1 MGTGERTGGVDCM
14 SEESSEFI
22 SHEPCPYCGSSDAMA
37 RYSDGHG
44 WCYSCHQYEHTD
56 GAAAPKTTHN
66 VVKMQTFISG
76 EIEDLPKRKLNKDTC
91 SKWDYRLGS
100 YNGKPV
106 QIATYKDNEGA
117 IIAQKLRFSNKD
129 FMILGD
135 ASNMGLFGQHLWADG
150 GKMLVV
156 TEGEID
162 AMSVSQTQQLKWP
175 VVSVPNGAP
184 AAAKAIAKN
193 ISYVEKF
200 ETVVF
205 MFDQDE
211 HGRAAAKQCAALLS
225 PGKAKIASL
234 PLKDAN
240 EMLVANRSSELV
252 KAMWDAKEYRP
263 DGIVGGS
270 DLWEYIT
277 EVDVAE
283 AVPYPFEGVTE
294 MTHGLRQGELV
305 TITAG
310 SGIGKSQFC
319 RELCHWLMT
328 QGQTVGYIALEES
341 VRRTALG
348 IVGIEL
354 SKPIHLGKEEVE
366 EDELKGAF
374 ERSVGTGRFY
384 TYDHFGSVDSDNLL
398 NRIRYMVRGC
408 GCQWIFLDHLS
419 IVVSGLEGG
428 DERRLIDVT
437 MTKLR
442 SLVEELKIG
451 MVLVSHLKTSDGKPF
466 EEGGQISLAS
476 LRGSRGI
483 GQLSDIVLGLERN
496 QQDEADR
503 NMTQVRIVKN
513 RWTGETGLCARLEY
527 SHDTGRTREVGFPEP
542 ILPEEF
548 NN

>member
-1 MGTGERTGGVDCM
+1 MT
-14 SEESSEFI
+14 EEDSDFI
-22 SHEPCPYCGSSDAMA
+22 GHEPCPNCGSSDALA
-37 RYSDGHG
+37 RYTDGHG
-44 WCYSCHQYEHTD
+44 FCFSCQSYEHTD
-56 GAAAPKTTHN
+56 GAEMPPPRQHTTQT
-66 VVKMQTFISG
+66 MQTFISG
-76 EIEDLPKRKLNKDTC
+76 EIDDLNKRRINKDTC
-91 SKWDYRLGS
+91 SKWDYRKGV

-106 QIATYKDNEGA
+106 QVATYKDNEGA
-117 IIAQKLRFSNKD
+117 IIAQKLRFPNKD

-135 ASNMGLFGQHLWADG
+135 AANMGLFGQHLWSDG

-175 VVSVPNGAP
+175 VVSVPNGAQS
-184 AAAKAIAKN
+184 AAKSIAKN
-193 ISYVEKF
+193 ISYLERF

-205 MFDQDE
+205 MFDQDDP
-211 HGRAAAKQCAALLS
+211 GRAAARECAALLS
-225 PGKAKIASL
+225 PGKAKVATL

-240 EMLVANRSSELV
+240 EMLVANRSADLV

-263 DGIVGGS
+263 DGIVGGA
-270 DLWEYIT
+270 DLWSYIT
-277 EVDVAE
+277 ELDEEE
-283 AVPYPFEGVTE
+283 AVEYPFAGITN
-294 MTHGLRQGELV
+294 MTHGLRKGELV

-328 QGQTVGYIALEES
+328 QDQTVGYIALEES
-341 VRRTALG
+341 VRRTALA

-354 SKPIHLGKEEVE
+354 SKPIHISKDELPEE
-366 EDELKGAF
+366 ELKGAF
-374 ERSVGTGRFY
+374 DRSVGTDRFF
-384 TYDHFGSVDSDNLL
+384 TYDHFGSLDSDNLL

-428 DERRLIDVT
+428 DERRLIDAT

-451 MVLVSHLKTSDGKPF
+451 LILVSHLKTSDGKPF

-496 QQDEADR
+496 QQDTEER
-503 NMTQVRIVKN
+503 NRTQVRIVKN
-513 RWTGETGLCARLEY
+513 RWSGETGLCSRLEY
-527 SHDTGRTREVGFPEP
+527 NHDTGRMKEIGFPEP
-542 ILPEEF
+542 ILPHEF
-548 NN
+548 AN

>member
-1 MGTGERTGGVDCM
+1 MNDNDTSDFVA
-14 SEESSEFI
+14 
-22 SHEPCPYCGSSDAMA
+22 HEPCPNCGSSDALA

-44 WCYSCHQYEHTD
+44 FCFSCQHYEHSE
-56 GAAAPKTTHN
+56 GASAPSTTHKIS
-66 VVKMQTFISG
+66 KMHTFISG
-76 EIEDLPKRKLNKDTC
+76 EIEDLPKRKLTKETC

-135 ASNMGLFGQHLWADG
+135 ASNMGLFGQHLWSDG

-162 AMSVSQTQQLKWP
+162 AMSVSQCQQLKWP

-184 AAAKAIAKN
+184 AAAKAVAKN
-193 ISYVEKF
+193 ISYIERF

-211 HGRAAAKQCAALLS
+211 PGRAAAKQCAALLS
-225 PGKAKIASL
+225 PGKAKIATL
-234 PLKDAN
+234 PLKDPN
-240 EMLVANRSSELV
+240 EMLTASRSAELV

-270 DLWEYIT
+270 DLWDYIT

-283 AVPYPFEGVTE
+283 AVPYPFEGVNE

-341 VRRTALG
+341 VRRTTLG

-354 SKPIHLGKEEVE
+354 SKPIHLGKDEVE
-366 EDELKGAF
+366 EAELKDAF
-374 ERSVGTGRFY
+374 ERSVGTDRFF

-398 NRIRYMVRGC
+398 SRIRYMVRGC

-451 MVLVSHLKTSDGKPF
+451 LILVSHLKTSDGKPF

-496 QQDEADR
+496 QQDAADK
-503 NMTQVRIVKN
+503 NVTQVRIVKN

-527 SHDTGRTREVGFPEP
+527 THETGRTREIGFPEP
-542 ILPEEF
+542 ILPEDF

>member
-1 MGTGERTGGVDCM
+1 MNDNDTSDFVA
-14 SEESSEFI
+14 
-22 SHEPCPYCGSSDAMA
+22 HEPCPNCGSSDALG

-44 WCYSCHQYEHTD
+44 FCFSCQHYEHSE
-56 GAAAPKTTHN
+56 GASAPSTTHKIS
-66 VVKMQTFISG
+66 KMHTFISG
-76 EIEDLPKRKLNKDTC
+76 EIEDLPKRKLTKETC

-135 ASNMGLFGQHLWADG
+135 ASNMGLFGQHLWSDG

-162 AMSVSQTQQLKWP
+162 AMSVSQCQQLKWP

-184 AAAKAIAKN
+184 AAAKTVAKN
-193 ISYVEKF
+193 ISYIERF

-211 HGRAAAKQCAALLS
+211 PGRAAAKQCAALLS
-225 PGKAKIASL
+225 PGKAKIATL
-234 PLKDAN
+234 PLKDPN
-240 EMLVANRSSELV
+240 EMLTASRSAELV

-270 DLWEYIT
+270 DLWDYIT

-283 AVPYPFEGVTE
+283 AVPYPFEGVNE

-341 VRRTALG
+341 VRRTTLG

-354 SKPIHLGKEEVE
+354 SKPIHLGKDEVE
-366 EDELKGAF
+366 EAELKDAF
-374 ERSVGTGRFY
+374 ERSVGTDRFF

-451 MVLVSHLKTSDGKPF
+451 LILVSHLKTSDGKPF

-496 QQDEADR
+496 QQDAADK
-503 NMTQVRIVKN
+503 NVTQVRIVKN

-527 SHDTGRTREVGFPEP
+527 THETGRTREIGFPEP
-542 ILPEEF
+542 ILPEDF

>member
-1 MGTGERTGGVDCM
+1 MNDNDTSDFVA
-14 SEESSEFI
+14 
-22 SHEPCPYCGSSDAMA
+22 HEPCPNCGSSDALG

-44 WCYSCHQYEHTD
+44 FCFSCQHYEHSE
-56 GAAAPKTTHN
+56 GASAPSTTHKIS
-66 VVKMQTFISG
+66 KMHTFISG
-76 EIEDLPKRKLNKDTC
+76 EIEDLPKRKLTKETC

-135 ASNMGLFGQHLWADG
+135 ASNMGLFGQHLWSDG

-162 AMSVSQTQQLKWP
+162 AMSVSQCQQLKWP

-184 AAAKAIAKN
+184 AAAKTVAKN
-193 ISYVEKF
+193 ISYIERF

-211 HGRAAAKQCAALLS
+211 PGRAAAKQCAALLS
-225 PGKAKIASL
+225 PGKAKIATL
-234 PLKDAN
+234 PLKDPN
-240 EMLVANRSSELV
+240 EMLTASRSAELV

-270 DLWEYIT
+270 DLWDYIT

-283 AVPYPFEGVTE
+283 AVPYPFEGVNE

-341 VRRTALG
+341 VRRTTLG

-354 SKPIHLGKEEVE
+354 SKPIHLGKDEVE
-366 EDELKGAF
+366 EAELKDAF
-374 ERSVGTGRFY
+374 ERSVGTDRFF

-451 MVLVSHLKTSDGKPF
+451 LILVSHLKTSDGKPF

-496 QQDEADR
+496 QQDAADKNVTR
-503 NMTQVRIVKN
+503 VRIVKN

-527 SHDTGRTREVGFPEP
+527 THETGRTREIGFPEP
-542 ILPEEF
+542 ILPEDF

>member
-1 MGTGERTGGVDCM
+1 MAHPMTQQGSDFTG
-14 SEESSEFI
+14 
-22 SHEPCPYCGSSDAMA
+22 HEPCPSCGSSDALA

-44 WCYSCHQYEHTD
+44 FCFSCKHYEHGEGETPQQHIP
-56 GAAAPKTTHN
+56 ATQ
-66 VVKMQTFISG
+66 KMQTFISG
-76 EIEDLPKRKLNKDTC
+76 EISDLPKRKLTKDTC
-91 SKWDYRLGS
+91 AKWDYRTS
-100 YNGKPV
+100 NYNGKPV

-117 IIAQKLRFSNKD
+117 IIAQKLRFPNKD

-135 ASNMGLFGQHLWADG
+135 ATNMGLFGQHLWSDG
-150 GKMLVV
+150 GRMVVV
-156 TEGEID
+156 TEGEVD

-175 VVSVPNGAP
+175 VVSVPNGAQG
-184 AAAKAIAKN
+184 AAKAVAKN
-193 ISYVEKF
+193 IDYLEKF
-200 ETVVF
+200 ESVVF
-205 MFDQDE
+205 MFDQDDP
-211 HGRAAAKQCAALLS
+211 GRAAAKECAALLS
-225 PGKAKIASL
+225 PGKAKTAAL

-240 EMLVANRSSELV
+240 EMLVEDRSAELV
-252 KAMWDAKEYRP
+252 KAMWNAKEYRP

-277 EVDVAE
+277 ELETDE
-283 AVPYPFEGVTE
+283 AVPYPFDGMTN
-294 MTHGLRQGELV
+294 MTHGLRKGELV

-328 QGQTVGYIALEES
+328 QGETVGYIALEES
-341 VRRTALG
+341 VRRTALA

-354 SKPIHLGKEEVE
+354 SKPIHLSKEEVPE
-366 EDELKGAF
+366 EDLKGAF
-374 ERSVGTGRFY
+374 ERSVGTGRFF

-451 MVLVSHLKTSDGKPF
+451 LVLVSHLKTSDGKPF
-466 EEGGQISLAS
+466 EEGGQISLSS

-496 QQDEADR
+496 QQDSSEQ
-503 NMTQVRIVKN
+503 NVTQVRIVKN
-513 RWTGETGLCARLEY
+513 RWSGETGLCARLEY
-527 SHDTGRTREVGFPEP
+527 SHDTGRTREIGFPEP

-548 NN
+548 SSN